1 LAELRAILV
10 QALIDEV
17 DTRFAERVSEKL
29 RDIVEGRADPY
40 SSAESL
46 VRSLIGGDDDA
57 LG

>member
-1 LAELRAILV
+1 MAELRAILV

-17 DTRFAERVSEKL
+17 DTRFADRVNEKL

-46 VRSLIGGDDDA
+46 VRSLMVADDEP
-57 LG
+57 LP